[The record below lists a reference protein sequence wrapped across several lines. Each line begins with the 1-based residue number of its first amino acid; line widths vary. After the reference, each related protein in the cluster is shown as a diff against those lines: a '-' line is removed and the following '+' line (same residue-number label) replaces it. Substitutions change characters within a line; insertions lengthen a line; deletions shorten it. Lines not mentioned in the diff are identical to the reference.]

1 MEYFKQVNVKL
12 YLHYYVV
19 VSYLYVCFI
28 HIISVNTQKQV
39 LFYRT
44 QVTRFK
50 KPNGKEIQ
58 SVCWF
63 PTQIATLHQIPS
75 FQSVVIMNVPNTL
88 PSCDNNES
96 YNKVQQVSF
105 WRLESKSFTKY
116 GKYSG

>member
-1 MEYFKQVNVKL
+1 MF
-12 YLHYYVV
+12 
-19 VSYLYVCFI
+19 F
-28 HIISVNTQKQV
+28 
-39 LFYRT
+39 RT

-63 PTQIATLHQIPS
+63 PTQISTLHQIPS

-88 PSCDNNES
+88 STSDNNETS
-96 YNKVQQVSF
+96 SIVQQVSF

-116 GKYSG
+116 GKYAG